1 MDFSIEYL
9 LENVIYDMV
18 IDNSITYHGTIDY
31 ISDHMADGNVTS
43 LNISANQIPILQ
55 KFTNDFLN
63 EKRVDDS
70 ITLES
75 FYNNRKA
82 I

>member
-9 LENVIYDMV
+9 LENVIYDMT
-18 IDNSITYHGTIDY
+18 IDNNINYHGTIDY
-31 ISDHMADGNVTS
+31 ISDHMADGNITS
-43 LNISANQIPILQ
+43 LNISTTQIPRLQ
-55 KFTNDFLN
+55 KFIEDFLN
-63 EKRVDDS
+63 EKKVDNT